1 MAQGTLLPEPV
12 SCMSARQGGI
22 VSTRWSASFQGPER
36 RSCPLPISQRCLAV
50 RQTAVQSA
58 AHLGIDSLF
67 IHRQALASLSWLS
80 SSRPRD
86 LPAVPGC
93 VASGDKL
100 SPVRLLPTSAHVER
114 SRRDRTPW
122 EDLQC
127 SALLTH
133 FVHDDR
139 SENLSETACPH
150 RPHSGH

>member
-22 VSTRWSASFQGPER
+22 VSTRRSASFQGPER
-36 RSCPLPISQRCLAV
+36 RSCPLPVSQRCLAV
-50 RQTAVQSA
+50 HRLQSQSVE
-58 AHLGIDSLF
+58 HFGIDSLF
-67 IHRQALASLSWLS
+67 IYRQALASLSWLS

-93 VASGDKL
+93 VASGGKL
-100 SPVRLLPTSAHVER
+100 SPVHLLPTSAHVER

-133 FVHDDR
+133 FVHDHR
-139 SENLSETACPH
+139 FRKSPETACPH